1 MLTKVCSGRSSVS
14 QEKLPEGD
22 RAWLGFEGWVEFAFD
37 PWCSKR
43 KVPGGPL
50 ADLRN
55 ALDEPR

>member
-1 MLTKVCSGRSSVS
+1 MLTKVCSGRSGVS

-22 RAWLGFEGWVEFAFD
+22 RTWLGFEGGVAFAFD
-37 PWCSKR
+37 PWCSER
-43 KVPGGPL
+43 RVPEGPL